1 MEQIVRY
8 EMIKGLLNRVELYLS
23 SHPGALVTTVTLK
36 DTPKNE
42 IIITVSETIGTLGP
56 VVTQFAATLSS

>member
-1 MEQIVRY
+1 
-8 EMIKGLLNRVELYLS
+8 MIKGLMNRVDFYIS
-23 SHPGALVTTVTLK
+23 NHPGALVTSVTLK
-36 DTPKNE
+36 DSPKNE